1 MVVMVVMVVKD
12 NRHNNKVCVCE
23 YNSQSDPILFGCGS
37 VLEKVVQHAQQHA
50 QKKEGVTYRSR
61 QCGWQSS
68 TLQHQ
73 KNGNPTSKGDRRA
86 RFSRNRAKSDVWYG
100 SYLHQW
106 AAVVV
111 GVVEEFSKE
120 KKQEGF
126 DEYRCQSDPCFFGCL
141 IGSRS
146 STTS

>member
-1 MVVMVVMVVKD
+1 MRNNTHNSM
-12 NRHNNKVCVCE
+12 HNNMHNNTHKKTEGV
-23 YNSQSDPILFGCGS
+23 
-37 VLEKVVQHAQQHA
+37 AQQHA

-100 SYLHQW
+100 SYLHQC

-120 KKQEGF
+120 KKQEDF
-126 DEYRCQSDPCFFGCL
+126 DEYRCQSDPCFF
-141 IGSRS
+141 
-146 STTS
+146 